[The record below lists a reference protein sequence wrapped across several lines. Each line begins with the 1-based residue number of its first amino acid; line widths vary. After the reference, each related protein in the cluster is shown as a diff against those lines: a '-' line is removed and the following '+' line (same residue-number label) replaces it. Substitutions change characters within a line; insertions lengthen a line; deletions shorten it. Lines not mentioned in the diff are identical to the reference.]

1 MIYIKL
7 IKNEKYISS
16 VALVAFQM
24 FNRHMWQ
31 VATIVDSATLHHTSL
46 FILKHTSIGKII
58 QSLLVLK
65 C

>member
-31 VATIVDSATLHHTSL
+31 VATIVDSAENFHHQGS
-46 FILKHTSIGKII
+46 FIGQYWPRIL
-58 QSLLVLK
+58 
-65 C
+65 

>member
-31 VATIVDSATLHHTSL
+31 VATIVDSAENFHHQGS
-46 FILKHTSIGKII
+46 FIGKCWPRI
-58 QSLLVLK
+58 L
-65 C
+65 